1 VSKMVLMAV
10 LVAAIVLGTAA
21 QAAEPGYELNGFPIT
36 RHQVAVVGAS
46 NVREQS
52 PVPTLTLGGMPA
64 SPSQVAILRP
74 RQLMTA
80 ATEPITVDVVA
91 K

>member
-1 VSKMVLMAV
+1 VSKMFLMAA
-10 LVAAIVLGTAA
+10 LMAAIVLGTAA

-36 RHQVAVVGAS
+36 RHQGAVVDAS

-80 ATEPITVDVVA
+80 ATEPITVEVVT